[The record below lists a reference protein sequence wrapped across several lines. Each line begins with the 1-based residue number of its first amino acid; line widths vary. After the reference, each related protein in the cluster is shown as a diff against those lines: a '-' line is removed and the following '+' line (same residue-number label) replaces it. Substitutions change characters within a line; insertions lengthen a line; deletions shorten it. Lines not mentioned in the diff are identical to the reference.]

1 MFALLLS
8 QPDALDT
15 DDESLIAAN
24 SITRSLRDAVVSQI
38 SCHSVKRVRT
48 TVYKVQFTGASR
60 AQGTATVG
68 AEQVCRYFRHQ
79 KYSSSLIIC
88 SVELLQSV
96 QISAARQL

>member
-1 MFALLLS
+1 MFALLFL

-68 AEQVCRYFRHQ
+68 AEQVCND
-79 KYSSSLIIC
+79 
-88 SVELLQSV
+88 
-96 QISAARQL
+96 